1 MIDAQQINDTWSLAG
16 NTVVGAALLV
26 SVILFLKFLREE
38 RAANAADRAAEREE
52 RERER
57 AAEREDRA
65 IARREYTQALAELGQ
80 ETRAGMTDLAREF
93 KKP

>member
-1 MIDAQQINDTWSLAG
+1 MIAQQVSDTWSLAG

-38 RAANAADRAAEREE
+38 RTANAADRAAERDE

-65 IARREYTQALAELGQ
+65 VARREYTTALAELGQ
-80 ETRAGMTDLAREF
+80 ETRAGMKDLAEGL
-93 KKP
+93 KK